1 MARGKAPQPP
11 KPCGFCGQ
19 PLPEVRH
26 PQARFCNPICR
37 ERKRWER
44 AEGVAC
50 LVCGKKYKRVGSH
63 VVQVHGY
70 GSSADYRWEFG
81 LAQSET
87 RMDDYAQTMSKKF
100 KPDRSSVVE
109 AGKHTRFKPNDERI
123 KTAEWWRK
131 RRENEPKRI

>member
-26 PQARFCNPICR
+26 PSAAYCNPTCR
-37 ERKRWER
+37 QRKQWER

-50 LVCGKKYKRVGSH
+50 RVCGRKYKRVGSH

-70 GSSADYRWEFG
+70 DSSADYRWEFG

-87 RMDDYAQTMSKKF
+87 RLDGYADTMSEKF
-100 KPDRSSVVE
+100 DPKRSSVVE
-109 AGKHTRFKPNDERI
+109 AGKATRFKPKDERI

-131 RRENEPKRI
+131 RRENESKRV